1 MQKNISCKLDYFLL
15 LFLPLLRISLLLSE
29 ISHSFITS
37 YQTAAVGFMVAS
49 DKVKYCC
56 LYMLH
61 SPECYNHHVLSGW
74 NHVLP
79 ETYYYS
85 MNSAAATRKSYEW
98 AAV

>member
-1 MQKNISCKLDYFLL
+1 
-15 LFLPLLRISLLLSE
+15 
-29 ISHSFITS
+29 
-37 YQTAAVGFMVAS
+37 MVAS
-49 DKVKYCC
+49 DKVKYCF

-74 NHVLP
+74 NHVLR